1 MIGITNETIDDFV
14 DYLYS
19 TEPFNSLLTGSNRE
33 GFKNI
38 VRKLLTD
45 LYQNI
50 PADAINFLEK
60 NASNHFLDLLYR
72 EAGIS
77 DRFIKRVPEALKVR
91 LSYLLNQLNSNRASQ
106 IIFNLFHE
114 ALEEFFPKMNI
125 YLVEITPYEL
135 GKNIIE
141 SKKDP
146 HDPTKTNVNVNLVY
160 ALEPRY
166 ISDPDNILT
175 EISIAD
181 LSGTFLMRPD
191 QFLDREEKFSNL
203 FPDFKSKQRN
213 VNIFPIKTGI
223 IYVQNPSGLGNSHAD
238 EYIPLMTMIGAT
250 LQKHSNLPFKMFS
263 TDTERQLIPFVDF
276 IQICT
281 YLKYKEFEFKQPTY
295 RWQTEPLET
304 FRSDIKL
311 REWEAAKFQA
321 TENFLTW
328 SSFYTPIDQK
338 LNDMI
343 LSSNEDLAEAE
354 DLELVYKGLKRSG
367 LYRGRPNLN
376 SFKTRWNT
384 LRSKAANTS
393 MRRITNIDEF
403 RANLV
408 GIEPESILEF
418 ELLFLQYFKNGSSG
432 DAYPARDSI
441 FNIKKV
447 TTTNLTNTLDPV
459 NGLITLVNRVY
470 PTSEMNEFINTTYG
484 NVLNVERDE
493 IQLQLD
499 LFKWYTIMGNI
510 PILKNYYLIKL
521 QKFDYLI
528 DLPYTEEL
536 NNNQMIFDKVY
547 TELMNDDNKIKFT
560 GLDFIKIRYKKII
573 QRIDSLSTN
582 GTTSVET
589 YVMIFLT
596 LWKLVQVDISAD
608 KRIQYFWNEFF
619 MRLIMGSSFKD
630 FFYDPIMELFLEYWF
645 PAECSSQNRDIE
657 TITIR
662 DKMQTI
668 PVESVRYL
676 SWTKSVYDTTLPRDQ
691 FKLTIYNKDGTP
703 KEGGHYNECFKTIE
717 EPNIMIVENT
727 N

>member
-1 MIGITNETIDDFV
+1 MIGITNEVIDDFV
-14 DYLYS
+14 EFLYS
-19 TEPFNSLLTGSNRE
+19 TEPFNSLIAGSNRE

-38 VRKLLTD
+38 IRKLLED

-50 PADAINFLEK
+50 PNDAINFLEK

-77 DRFIKRVPEALKVR
+77 DYYIKRVPEALKVR
-91 LSYLLNQLNSNRASQ
+91 LSYLLSQLNTNRASQ
-106 IIFNLFHE
+106 IIFDLFHQ

-135 GKNIIE
+135 GQRLIDSAE
-141 SKKDP
+141 DP

-160 ALEPRY
+160 NLEPRY

-175 EISIAD
+175 EISIGD

-203 FPDFKSKQRN
+203 FPDYRSKQRN

-223 IYVQNPSGLGNSHAD
+223 IYVQNPSGLGNSHFD

-250 LQKHSNLPFKMFS
+250 LQKYDNLPFKMFS
-263 TDTERQLIPFVDF
+263 TDTERKLIPFVDF

-281 YLKYKEFEFKQPTY
+281 YLKYKEFEFKQPSY
-295 RWQTEPLET
+295 RWQTEPLEI
-304 FRSDIKL
+304 FRSDVKL
-311 REWEAAKFQA
+311 KEWEAAKFQA
-321 TENFLTW
+321 KENFLTW
-328 SSFYTPIDQK
+328 SSFYSPIEQK

-343 LSSNEDLAEAE
+343 LSTNEDLAEAE

-393 MRRITNIDEF
+393 IRKISNIDEF
-403 RANLV
+403 RADLV
-408 GIEPESILEF
+408 GVEPASVLEF
-418 ELLFLQYFKNGSSG
+418 ELLLLQYFKNGIS
-432 DAYPARDSI
+432 DTYPARDGI

-447 TTTNLTNTLDPV
+447 TTTNKDNTLDPI
-459 NGLITLVNRVY
+459 NGLCTLVNRVY
-470 PTSEMNEFINTTYG
+470 PTDEMNEFINTTYG
-484 NVLNVERDE
+484 NVLKVEKDE
-493 IQLQLD
+493 TKFMLD
-499 LFKWYTIMGNI
+499 LLHWYTLMGNV
-510 PILKNYYLIKL
+510 PVLKNYYLVKL
-521 QKFDYLI
+521 HKFDYLI
-528 DLPYTEEL
+528 DIPYSDEL
-536 NNNQMIFDKVY
+536 YNNQGIFDKVY
-547 TELMNDDNKIKFT
+547 AELMSDTNKIKFT
-560 GLDFIKIRYKKII
+560 SLDFVKIRYKKII
-573 QRIDSLSTN
+573 ERIDGLATDP
-582 GTTSVET
+582 TTTVET

-596 LWKLVQVDISAD
+596 LWKLVQVDISSD
-608 KRIQYFWNEFF
+608 KRVQFFWNEFF

-668 PVESVRYL
+668 PLESVRYL
-676 SWTKSVYDTTLPRDQ
+676 AWTKSVTDTTIPRDQ

-717 EPNIMIVENT
+717 EPGIIIVENT